1 MTKIKNTF
9 ESKEELKQLNIARL
23 FTLQKLELKELEYYI
38 YEKEDK
44 NLGFKVLQNIQ
55 VINLVIQKKLNPNG
69 K

>member
-44 NLGFKVLQNIQ
+44 NLGFAALQNIQ
-55 VINLVIQKKLNPNG
+55 VINLVIHKKLNPNG

>member
-1 MTKIKNTF
+1 MTKIKNSF

-23 FTLQKLELKELEYYI
+23 FTLQKLELKEMEYYF

-44 NLGFKVLQNIQ
+44 NLAFQSLQNIY
-55 VINLVIQKKLNPNG
+55 VINLVIQKKLNGNG

>member
-1 MTKIKNTF
+1 MTKIKNSF

-23 FTLQKLELKELEYYI
+23 FTLQKLELKELQYYI

-44 NLGFKVLQNIQ
+44 NLGFKALQNIM
-55 VINLVIQKKLNPNG
+55 VINLVIQKKLYKNG

>member
-9 ESKEELKQLNIARL
+9 ESKKELKQLNIARL

-44 NLGFKVLQNIQ
+44 NLGFKALQNIM

>member
-1 MTKIKNTF
+1 MTKIKNSF

-44 NLGFKVLQNIQ
+44 NLGFKALQNIQ